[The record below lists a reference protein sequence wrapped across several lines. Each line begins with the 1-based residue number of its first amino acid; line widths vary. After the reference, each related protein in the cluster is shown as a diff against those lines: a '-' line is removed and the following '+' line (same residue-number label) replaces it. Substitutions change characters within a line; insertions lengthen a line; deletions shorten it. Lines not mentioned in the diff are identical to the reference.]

1 MLSGG
6 MTPGG
11 APSTLA
17 RVRGN
22 RIEVLRPGAV
32 EIAPELLSQ

>member
-1 MLSGG
+1 MLPGG
-6 MTPGG
+6 TTPGG

-32 EIAPELLSQ
+32 TLDPDLGA